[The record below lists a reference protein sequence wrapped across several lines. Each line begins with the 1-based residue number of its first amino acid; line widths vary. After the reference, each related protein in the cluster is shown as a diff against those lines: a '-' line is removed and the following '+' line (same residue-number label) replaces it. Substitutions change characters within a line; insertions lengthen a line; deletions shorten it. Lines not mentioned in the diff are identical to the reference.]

1 MRVFAVFNPLVRKR
15 RACAWVKYE
24 PGQDSYSI
32 ELADWAGFDDLPL
45 ALALAAQ
52 RGERTVT
59 GPRARSW
66 VESRVPP
73 ANRHNID
80 QVLHANAFEEHYL
93 PALLRATRGRS
104 SHDDFLLEEVAE
116 QGYRS
121 CKLSEELGSPADLG
135 VQLSRARRAA
145 GLTQA
150 QLAEVC
156 GVQQAVISR
165 IEGGKGNPTLET
177 VELLARGCGRTL
189 RLTLE

>member
-1 MRVFAVFNPLVRKR
+1 MRVFAVYNPLVRKR

-24 PGQDSYSI
+24 PGQDSFSI
-32 ELADWAGFDDLPL
+32 ELAEWAGFDELPL

-52 RGERTVT
+52 RDERIIT
-59 GPRARSW
+59 GSTARRW

-73 ANRHNID
+73 ASRHNIG
-80 QVLHANAFEEHYL
+80 QVLSANGIEEYYI
-93 PALLRATRGRS
+93 PTLLRATRGRS
-104 SHDDFLLEEVAE
+104 SCDDFLLEEVAE
-116 QGYRS
+116 EGYRN
-121 CKLSEELGSPADLG
+121 CKLSEDLDSPSDLG

-150 QLAEVC
+150 QLAERC

-189 RLTLE
+189 RLSLE